1 MGKKSSV
8 SILCFILISFS
19 PIFVSAQTCNKAAA
33 TFKPNSPYDK
43 NRRLINSTLAS
54 NVTAHAGY
62 FNGSIGLGPDI
73 VYALG
78 MCAPGAEP
86 QACSY
91 CIQDASDSILNAS
104 DSILNTCL
112 NQTDAFMWS
121 GEEIICLVRYSSKS
135 FSGVLA
141 LEPITPFHNEI
152 DIREENQ
159 KEFDSVWDGLV
170 LPMITRVSSSVRN
183 NSSTSSLSLSGKY
196 YAKDVA
202 PVPVYGNILVLM
214 LCTPDIS
221 SKDCSLCLETSVD
234 YYKKWF
240 HTKRGT
246 ILLRPSCFFRW
257 ELYNFSGAFDNI
269 NGQHPPSLPPPKSPS
284 TIEAATSNFSE
295 ANKLGAGGFGE
306 VYKGILMN
314 GTEVAVKRLSKTSGQ
329 GEGEFKNEVVVV
341 AKLQHRNLVRLLGF
355 SLQGEEKLL
364 VYEFVPNKS
373 LDYFLVDASKRILL
387 DWTTRHNIIGGISRG
402 IVYLHQDSRLKIIH
416 RDLKASNI
424 LLDADMNPKIADF
437 GMARIFGMDQTVD
450 NTSRVVG
457 TFGYMPPEYVT
468 HGQFSM
474 KSDVYSFGVLIL
486 EIISGKKNSSFYQID
501 GLVNNL
507 VTYVWRLWENKSLP
521 DLIDLGIKE
530 DCNIDEVVRYI
541 HIGLLCVQENPADRP
556 TMSTIHQMLT
566 TSSITLPVPL
576 PPGFFFGNR
585 SGTTSSSQGLEP
597 NQSSSKSFT
606 CSVDEATIT
615 EVNPR

>member
-8 SILCFILISFS
+8 SILCFLLISS
-19 PIFVSAQTCNKAAA
+19 TPIFVSAQTCNEAAG
-33 TFKPNSPYDK
+33 TFKLNSPYDK
-43 NRRLINSTLAS
+43 NRLLINSTLAS

-62 FNGSIGLGPDI
+62 FNGSIGVGPDR

-78 MCAPGAEP
+78 MCAPDAEP

-91 CIQDASDSILNAS
+91 CIQEAS

-112 NQTDAFMWS
+112 NQTEAFVWS
-121 GEEIICLVRYSSKS
+121 GDEFICLVRYSSKS

-141 LEPITPFHNEI
+141 LEPITPFYNQN

-170 LPMITRVSSSVRN
+170 LPMITRISSSVRN
-183 NSSTSSLSLSGKY
+183 SSSTSSLSLSGKY
-196 YAKDVA
+196 YSKDVA
-202 PVPVYGNILVLM
+202 PVPVYGNILVL
-214 LCTPDIS
+214 LQCTPDIS

-269 NGQHPPSLPPPKSPS
+269 NAQHPPSLPPPKSPS
-284 TIEAATSNFSE
+284 VANLTNITKKDKKVSVGIILAIVVGIVVTIVLISVGLVVF
-295 ANKLGAGGFGE
+295 
-306 VYKGILMN
+306 
-314 GTEVAVKRLSKTSGQ
+314 KRKK
-329 GEGEFKNEVVVV
+329 KNQDMQ
-341 AKLQHRNLVRLLGF
+341 L
-355 SLQGEEKLL
+355 
-364 VYEFVPNKS
+364 PN
-373 LDYFLVDASKRILL
+373 ASKRILL

-402 IVYLHQDSRLKIIH
+402 ILYLHQDSRLKIIH

-507 VTYVWRLWENKSLP
+507 VTYVWRLWEDKSLP
-521 DLIDLGIKE
+521 DLIDPGIKE